1 MGAAEVDPGRLA
13 AAVDHV
19 EISRLQTAYAD
30 VVTRRAWSELTELFR
45 PEAKVEIDRVTAEP
59 LVLVGPERV
68 GGFISGAIERFE
80 FFEFVILNSH
90 IDLSRSADG
99 VAGARIFM
107 QELRQD
113 AESGHWTDAYG
124 VYRDRYER
132 VDGRW
137 WFAGRRYR
145 SLARTSGRNHVLP
158 APGDLSLDLS

>member
-1 MGAAEVDPGRLA
+1 MGAREVDPARLA

-30 VVTRRAWSELTELFR
+30 VVTRRAWAELAELFL

-90 IDLSRSADG
+90 IDLSRSHDD

-113 AESGHWTDAYG
+113 AEGGQWTDAYG

-145 SLARTSGRNHVLP
+145 SLARTNAPNHVMPFP
-158 APGDLSLDLS
+158 ADLTLDLS